1 MDSRAR
7 DRKQG
12 RPVRMLPQEWGRD
25 LEILSEAVARLKGKQ
40 WATNATPARNPQEL
54 GMALVP
60 GPTSLELLASRC

>member
-1 MDSRAR
+1 
-7 DRKQG
+7 
-12 RPVRMLPQEWGRD
+12 MLPQEWGRD